1 MKKKFILFSGLLVA
15 LIALFFMRQS
25 GDGDKQADHAS
36 NQHAINTTLPEF
48 RVGVTAG
55 PHAIIMDFV
64 KKEAAQH
71 GLNIKVVEF
80 NDFILPNAALD
91 HGDIMLNSYQHKLF
105 LDDQIRSR
113 GYHLTAIASSVLMPI
128 GVYAFQLKTL
138 DELKNGATVLIPS
151 DVTNGGRALLLLQ
164 KLGLIKLKD
173 NPLPTL
179 MDITEN
185 PKKLVFK
192 ELDAPTLPRAMVDA
206 DIAVINTDWLFVSG
220 LDPAKALAREEKDSP
235 YANVIV
241 ARSGTENDADVKKF
255 VTIYHSEPVR
265 KFIEAEFKGAVIPAF

>member
-1 MKKKFILFSGLLVA
+1 MNKKFILLSGLLVA
-15 LIALFFMRQS
+15 GIALFFMRQ
-25 GDGDKQADHAS
+25 ADQPVDSKGAETK
-36 NQHAINTTLPEF
+36 APLTEF

-64 KKEAAQH
+64 KKEAVKH

-91 HGDIMLNSYQHKLF
+91 HGDIMVNSYQHKLF
-105 LDDQIRSR
+105 LDDQIKNR
-113 GYHLTAIASSVLMPI
+113 GYKLTVVAPSVVMPL
-128 GVYAFQLKTL
+128 GVYAFSLKSLT
-138 DELKNGATVLIPS
+138 DLKQGGTVLIPN
-151 DVTNGGRALLLLQ
+151 DPTNGGRALLLLQ
-164 KLGLIKLKD
+164 KLGLIKLKE
-173 NPLPTL
+173 NPLPSL
-179 MDITEN
+179 LDITEN
-185 PKKLVFK
+185 SKQLVIK

-255 VTIYHSEPVR
+255 VMIYHSESVR